1 MSRGRRLVARLAPAG
16 LLVLLAAALL
26 APATPALELASP
38 DPTRSDQFQGAVA
51 RVPVD
56 GLVVI
61 GFDPDL
67 GTYAEIRPTVR
78 ALLADLVARRVI
90 LAFVSLTPEGRA
102 LALGELNRLREA
114 EASPERLVDLRF
126 RPGAEAA
133 LVRLAEGPLDGD
145 LATPEGAA
153 RDEGR
158 LADAALAIVIG
169 GGDIGPRSWVEQ
181 VATRLPELPIVALT
195 PTVLLPELQPYLASG
210 QLDALL
216 GTIRDGAAYRAT
228 VADDRQPSLVEE
240 RPIGP
245 LPVLVGMLVALG
257 ALGLS
262 VAARLRGILR
272 TVTARGEGG

>member
-1 MSRGRRLVARLAPAG
+1 MSRGRRLVARLAPAA
-16 LLVLLAAALL
+16 LLALLAAALL

-38 DPTRSDQFQGAVA
+38 DRTRTAELQAALA

-78 ALLADLVARRVI
+78 ALLADLVARRAT

-102 LALGELNRLREA
+102 LALAELDRLRDA
-114 EASPERLVDLRF
+114 EVSPDRLIDLRF

-133 LVRLAEGPLDGD
+133 LVRLVEGPLDGD
-145 LATPEGAA
+145 LATPDAAA
-153 RDEGR
+153 RDER
-158 LADAALAIVIG
+158 ALADATLAIVIG
-169 GGDIGPRSWVEQ
+169 GGDLGPRSWVEQ
-181 VATRLPELPIVALT
+181 VATRLPELPIVAVT

-210 QLDALL
+210 QLLALL

-228 VADDRQPSLVEE
+228 VDGDRSPPIVEE

-245 LPVLVGMLVALG
+245 LPVLAGMLVAVGILG
-257 ALGLS
+257 
-262 VAARLRGILR
+262 VAVGSRLRGLLR
-272 TVTARGEGG
+272 GLMARGDHG